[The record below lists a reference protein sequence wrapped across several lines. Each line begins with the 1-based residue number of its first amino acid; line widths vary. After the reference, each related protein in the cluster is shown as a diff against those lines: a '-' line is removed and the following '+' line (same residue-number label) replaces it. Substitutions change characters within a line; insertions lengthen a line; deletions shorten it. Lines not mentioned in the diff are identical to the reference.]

1 MEMENPFKGK
11 IQYSKLA
18 NSQIFYSELEED
30 MMILFS
36 PLASYFKDVF
46 IMLKPNIYP
55 SVTQQRLEFSFFQ
68 RLGAKLSVW
77 F

>member
-1 MEMENPFKGK
+1 MGK
-11 IQYSKLA
+11 YSIA
-18 NSQIFYSELEED
+18 NWPKVKIFYSDLEED

-36 PLASYFKDVF
+36 PLTSYFKDGF
-46 IMLKPNIYP
+46 IMLKPNISP

-68 RLGAKLSVW
+68 RLGAKPSVW